1 MDKAN
6 HDAVYH
12 SRSSIHNSLKM
23 SEKIGVV
30 LLNLGGPDSLDAVEP
45 FLFNLFSDPDIID
58 FPGSFLFRKRLAK
71 LISTRRSPGVIKQYA
86 EIGGKSPLK
95 DYTLQQAALLE
106 KKLNERMP
114 AKVYVAMRYWKPST
128 DEALDAIE
136 RDGIRKV
143 ILLPLYPQFSKAT
156 TTSSVK
162 EWESRLAK
170 RKIDVDY
177 TLVEH
182 YFDHPTYIDAF
193 VERVEQCL
201 ERFPKEIRN
210 EVNILF
216 SAHGTPMKLVRQGD
230 PYSHQIA
237 KTVAAIM
244 DRGGFT
250 QTHTLC
256 YQSKVGPLK
265 WLTPSTP
272 DTIADLAA
280 KGVKYMLLV
289 PVAFASDH
297 LETLFELGI
306 EYRRQAKEQGVIQY
320 EVTEGLNDS
329 PKFIDA
335 LSQLVFE
342 KAGIDTILAEGAAV

>member
-1 MDKAN
+1 
-6 HDAVYH
+6 
-12 SRSSIHNSLKM
+12 M

-71 LISTRRSPGVIKQYA
+71 LISTRRSPGVIKQYK

-95 DYTLQQAALLE
+95 DYTLRQAALLE
-106 KKLNERMP
+106 KKLNERLL
-114 AKVYVAMRYWKPST
+114 AKVYVAMRYWRPFT

-136 RDGIRKV
+136 RDGIKKI
-143 ILLPLYPQFSKAT
+143 ILLPLYPQFSMAT
-156 TTSSVK
+156 TTSSLK
-162 EWESRLAK
+162 EWQKQLKERGTKLDYSLIES
-170 RKIDVDY
+170 
-177 TLVEH
+177 

-193 VERVEQCL
+193 VERVVQGL
-201 ERFPKEIRN
+201 ERFPEELRPG
-210 EVNILF
+210 VNILF

-230 PYSHQIA
+230 PYSHQIS
-237 KTVAAIM
+237 KTVEAIM
-244 DRGGFT
+244 ERGEFK
-250 QTHTLC
+250 QPHSLC

-272 DTIADLAA
+272 DTIADLAS
-280 KGVKYMLLV
+280 KGIRHMLLV

-306 EYRRQAKEQGVIQY
+306 EYRRQAKERGVIQY

-329 PKFIDA
+329 SKFIEA
-335 LSQLVFE
+335 LSELVFE
-342 KAGIDTILAEGAAV
+342 RVGIDQSRVEGAVV

>member
-1 MDKAN
+1 
-6 HDAVYH
+6 
-12 SRSSIHNSLKM
+12 M

-71 LISTRRSPGVIKQYA
+71 LISTRRSPGVIKQYE

-106 KKLNERMP
+106 KRLNELLP
-114 AKVYVAMRYWKPST
+114 AKVYVAMRYWQPFT
-128 DEALDAIE
+128 EEALEAIE
-136 RDGIRKV
+136 RDGIKKV

-162 EWESRLAK
+162 EWEKQLAK
-170 RKIDVDY
+170 RDVGIEHS
-177 TLVEH
+177 LIEH
-182 YFDHPTYIDAF
+182 YFDQPTYIDAF
-193 VERVEQCL
+193 VERVQQGL
-201 ERFPKEIRN
+201 ERFPEDIRDD
-210 EVNILF
+210 VNILF
-216 SAHGTPMKLVRQGD
+216 SAHGTPMKLVKQGD
-230 PYSHQIA
+230 PYSYQIA
-237 KTVAAIM
+237 GTVATIM
-244 DRGGFT
+244 ARGEFG

-272 DTIADLAA
+272 DTIADLAL
-280 KGVKYMLLV
+280 KGVKHMLLV

-306 EYRRQAKEQGVIQY
+306 EYRRQAKARGVVQY

-335 LSQLVFE
+335 LAELVFE
-342 KAGIDTILAEGAAV
+342 KVGIDQTRAEGASV